1 MIKLMKLELQRINL
15 RPYFISSAV
24 SGVFLL
30 VFTYFV
36 AYIAQVEQETQF
48 MTYAN
53 IFRFTSAI
61 GIMLFGILSATMYA
75 KLVIAEYSGKRLAL
89 LFSYPISRKKIFTAK
104 VLIVSFIVLI
114 SMLLCMAISILVFA
128 ATESVA
134 PIVSDTMTNNLFMET
149 FKMTFVSLVAVI
161 AIGLLSMGIG
171 FIKRS
176 VSITLISAFVLS
188 GVYGNAAVSAF
199 ENFAIALLVVGI
211 SLVIILLVLLILSNK
226 INYMEVE

>member
-1 MIKLMKLELQRINL
+1 MMKLIKLELQRINL

-24 SGVFLL
+24 MGIVLL

-36 AYIAQVEQETQF
+36 AYVAQIEQEAQF

-75 KLVIAEYSGKRLAL
+75 KLVIAEYSGKRVAL

-104 VLIVSFIVLI
+104 VLIVSFIVLT
-114 SMLLCMAISILVFA
+114 SMLLCMSISILVFA
-128 ATESVA
+128 ATESIA
-134 PIVSDTMTNNLFMET
+134 PIVSDTMTNNLFMKT
-149 FKMTFVSLVAVI
+149 LRMTFESSVAII

-171 FIKRS
+171 FLKRS

-188 GVYGNAAVSAF
+188 GIYGNAAVSASA
-199 ENFAIALLVVGI
+199 NPAISLPVVGI
-211 SLVIILLVLLILSNK
+211 SLVIILLVLLTLSNK

>member
-24 SGVFLL
+24 SGLFLL

-36 AYIAQVEQETQF
+36 AYVAQVEQETQF

-53 IFRFTSAI
+53 IFLFTSAI

-188 GVYGNAAVSAF
+188 GIYGNAAVSTS
-199 ENFAIALLVVGI
+199 ENFAIALPVVGI

>member
-24 SGVFLL
+24 SGLFLL

-36 AYIAQVEQETQF
+36 AYVAQVEQETQF

-53 IFRFTSAI
+53 IFLFTSAI

-188 GVYGNAAVSAF
+188 GIYGNVAVSAS
-199 ENFAIALLVVGI
+199 ENFAIALPVVGI

>member
-1 MIKLMKLELQRINL
+1 MIKLIKLELQRINL
-15 RPYFISSAV
+15 RPYFITCS
-24 SGVFLL
+24 VFGMVLL

-36 AYIAQVEQETQF
+36 AYVAQVEQETQF

-53 IFRFTSAI
+53 IFQFTSAI
-61 GIMLFGILSATMYA
+61 GIMLFGILSATMYG

-89 LFSYPISRKKIFTAK
+89 LFSYPISRKKIFAAK

-134 PIVSDTMTNNLFMET
+134 PIVSDTMTNNLLMET
-149 FKMTFVSLVAVI
+149 FKMTFVSLIAVI

-188 GVYGNAAVSAF
+188 GIYGNAAVSASG
-199 ENFAIALLVVGI
+199 NFTIALPVVGI
-211 SLVIILLVLLILSNK
+211 SLVIILLVLLMLSNK
-226 INYMEVE
+226 INYLEVE